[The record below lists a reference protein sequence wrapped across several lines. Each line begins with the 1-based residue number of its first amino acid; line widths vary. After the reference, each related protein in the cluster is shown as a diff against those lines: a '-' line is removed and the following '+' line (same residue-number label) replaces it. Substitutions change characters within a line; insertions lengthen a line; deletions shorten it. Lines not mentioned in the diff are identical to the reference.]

1 MIVYLQHALKDGSAK
16 NAIEGLENYD
26 DGVACLK
33 ARYDRPWLIHR
44 THVQMIVDAPPLKE
58 RSWGSSTT
66 TYSNTYVH
74 WKRWDVTSAGRLLR
88 RWSSWS

>member
-33 ARYDRPWLIHR
+33 ARYDRP
-44 THVQMIVDAPPLKE
+44 
-58 RSWGSSTT
+58 
-66 TYSNTYVH
+66 
-74 WKRWDVTSAGRLLR
+74 
-88 RWSSWS
+88 